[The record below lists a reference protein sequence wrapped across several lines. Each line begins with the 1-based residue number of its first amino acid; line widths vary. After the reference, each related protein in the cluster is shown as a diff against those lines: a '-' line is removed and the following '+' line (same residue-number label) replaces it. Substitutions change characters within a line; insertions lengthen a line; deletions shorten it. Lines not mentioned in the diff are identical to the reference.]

1 LGFLSPWFLAGL
13 AAVALPVWLHLL
25 RQYKRTPQAFSSLMF
40 FERRVQSSVRHRR
53 LRYLTLLALRLALL
67 ILLAL
72 AFANPFINRTT
83 GATGRRKLTVIVI
96 DRSFSMHAGNR
107 MQEAKA
113 EAQRVAAGLG
123 GQDLAQVM
131 ALDSHLEA
139 LTQYERNRGA
149 LRAAIESVAP
159 SDLASSYGEFARA
172 LRAMEQNS
180 GMQLA
185 VHLVSDMQQTSLPNF
200 RDLQLGPHTTLALH
214 PVGAGKAANWAVES
228 VATAPHVYDP
238 KQTRLTATIG
248 GWQTGAASKRVTL
261 AINRHVIG
269 TKEVSVPANGRAQVE
284 FLGFDVP
291 YGASRGEVTIAPADN
306 LPGDDLFRFSVE
318 REDPRKV
325 LFLYMAGRSREPFY
339 YKAAME
345 SSTAT
350 GLTVEAAPLEQ
361 AVGRDFSKYAFVVLN
376 NAGEMD
382 KEIAQAL
389 CSYVQKGGAAL
400 IALGG
405 NSARAG
411 KIPLAGERFTSEH
424 MTQGA
429 GYVDEQT
436 PALAGVGR
444 FQNVQFLDSVQF
456 EPKAGARISAKLA
469 DGSPLVVEERMG
481 EGRMLIF
488 TSTLDNS
495 SNDFPLHASFLPF
508 VVQSGHYLAGGEDT
522 GSSVVTGTAVTLRRT
537 REQGAA
543 ADVIGPD
550 GKHELGLGEAAKALS
565 FGLTKEGFYEVQ
577 RASGRRS
584 VEAVHADRRES
595 DLSRIPQETL
605 DLWRNT
611 GSSTAA
617 TAAGSAERQ
626 QTAPWSL
633 WRYVLAVAL
642 AAAIVESIFASR
654 YLNKERQTA

>member
-1 LGFLSPWFLAGL
+1 
-13 AAVALPVWLHLL
+13 
-25 RQYKRTPQAFSSLMF
+25 
-40 FERRVQSSVRHRR
+40 
-53 LRYLTLLALRLALL
+53 
-67 ILLAL
+67 
-72 AFANPFINRTT
+72 
-83 GATGRRKLTVIVI
+83 
-96 DRSFSMHAGNR
+96 
-107 MQEAKA
+107 
-113 EAQRVAAGLG
+113 
-123 GQDLAQVM
+123 
-131 ALDSHLEA
+131 
-139 LTQYERNRGA
+139 
-149 LRAAIESVAP
+149 
-159 SDLASSYGEFARA
+159 
-172 LRAMEQNS
+172 MEQNS

-185 VHLVSDMQQTSLPNF
+185 VDLISDMQQSSLPNF

-214 PVGAGKAANWAVES
+214 PVGAGKTANWAVES

-248 GWQTGAASKRVTL
+248 GWQTGAASKKVSL
-261 AINRHVIG
+261 AINKHVIG
-269 TKEVSVPANGRAQVE
+269 TKEVNVPPNGRAQVE

-291 YGASRGEVTIAPADN
+291 YGATRGEVTIEPKDN
-306 LPGDDLFRFSVE
+306 LPADDVFRFSVQ
-318 REDPRKV
+318 REDPRPV
-325 LFLYMAGRSREPFY
+325 LFLYTAGRTREPFY

-345 SSTAT
+345 SSAAT

-361 AVGRDFSKYAFVVLN
+361 IAGRDLSKYAFVVLN
-376 NAGEMD
+376 NAGDMD
-382 KEIAQAL
+382 KEVARAL
-389 CSYVQKGGAAL
+389 CGYVQKGGAAL

-411 KIPLAGERFTSEH
+411 KIPLAGERFTSQH
-424 MTQGA
+424 VTQGA

-444 FQNVQFLDSVQF
+444 FENVQFLDSVQF
-456 EPKAGARISAKLA
+456 SPKTGARISAKLA
-469 DGSPLVVEERMG
+469 DGSPLLVEERMG

-508 VVQSGHYLAGGEDT
+508 VVQSGHYLAGGEET
-522 GSSVVTGTAVTLRRT
+522 GSSVVAGTPVTLRRT

-565 FGLTKEGFYEVQ
+565 FGLAREGFYEVQ
-577 RASGRRS
+577 RANGRRS

-617 TAAGSAERQ
+617 ATGSVEQ
-626 QTAPWSL
+626 QTVPWSL
-633 WRYVLAVAL
+633 WRYVLAIAL

-654 YLNKERQTA
+654 YLKNERQTA

>member
-1 LGFLSPWFLAGL
+1 MGFLSPWFLAGL
-13 AAVALPVWLHLL
+13 AAIALPLWLHLL

-53 LRYLTLLALRLALL
+53 LRYLALLAMRLALL

-83 GATGRRKLTVIVI
+83 GATGRRKLTVIVM
-96 DRSFSMHAGNR
+96 DRSFSMRATNR

-123 GQDLAQVM
+123 GRDLAQVM

-139 LTQYERNRGA
+139 LTQYERDRGA
-149 LRAAIESVAP
+149 LRAAIESVEP

-185 VHLVSDMQQTSLPNF
+185 VHLISDMQQSSLPNF
-200 RDLQLGPHTTLALH
+200 RDSQLGPHTTLALH
-214 PVGAGKAANWAVES
+214 PVGTAKASNWAVES

-248 GWQTGAASKRVTL
+248 GWQTGAASKKVTL
-261 AINRHVIG
+261 AINKHVIG
-269 TKEVSVPANGRAQVE
+269 TKEVNVPANGRAQVE

-291 YGASRGEVTIAPADN
+291 YGASRGEVTITPADS
-306 LPGDDLFRFSVE
+306 LFGDDVFRFSVK
-318 REDPRKV
+318 REDPRRV
-325 LFLYMAGRSREPFY
+325 LFLYTVGRTREPFY

-345 SSTAT
+345 SSAAT

-361 AVGRDFSKYAFVVLN
+361 AVGRDFSKYAFVVLSN
-376 NAGEMD
+376 VGEMD
-382 KEIAQAL
+382 KEIADAL
-389 CSYVQKGGAAL
+389 CAYVQKGGAAL

-411 KIPLAGERFTSEH
+411 KIPLAGERFTSGRV
-424 MTQGA
+424 TQGA

-456 EPKAGARISAKLA
+456 EPKAGVRVSAKLS

-508 VVQSGHYLAGGEDT
+508 VVQSGHYLAGGEET
-522 GSSVVTGTAVTLRRT
+522 GSSLVAGTAVTLRRS
-537 REQGAA
+537 REQSAA

-550 GKHELGLGEAAKALS
+550 GKHELGLSEAAKALS
-565 FGLTKEGFYEVQ
+565 FGLAKEGFYEVQ
-577 RASGRRS
+577 RANGRRS
-584 VEAVHADRRES
+584 LEAVHADRRES

-617 TAAGSAERQ
+617 AAAGGGTEQ